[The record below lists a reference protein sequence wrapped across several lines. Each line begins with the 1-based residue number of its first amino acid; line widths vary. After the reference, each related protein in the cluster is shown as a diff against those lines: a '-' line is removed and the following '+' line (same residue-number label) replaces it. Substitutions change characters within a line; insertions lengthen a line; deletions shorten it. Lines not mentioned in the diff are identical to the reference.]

1 MVSCLIVCVVL
12 LLSAHLAPL
21 PFAAVATGGLHDSGV
36 RVGIAVVASGAWRTL
51 HQGASESDPPPP
63 EVRLV
68 WCVNRTT
75 LRLPCF
81 FPCGFATTG
90 AMAAN
95 RRTAGDVQPGR
106 EGAPPPPPSPLTA
119 PPGSA
124 GSAGLFSDHLSA
136 AGWKKRMG
144 AASKSG
150 DLPAVRELLAQ
161 APDGVS
167 RPLNK
172 SSATALHVASQHG
185 RRQVVEELLS
195 RGADAD
201 ARAQDSWRPIHMA
214 AAGGH
219 EGVVSLLLGMGGAD
233 VDAAEEEGAF
243 LVSTEFWMRVE
254 RAGSGGH
261 AESGVWMSRH

>member
-1 MVSCLIVCVVL
+1 
-12 LLSAHLAPL
+12 
-21 PFAAVATGGLHDSGV
+21 
-36 RVGIAVVASGAWRTL
+36 
-51 HQGASESDPPPP
+51 
-63 EVRLV
+63 
-68 WCVNRTT
+68 
-75 LRLPCF
+75 
-81 FPCGFATTG
+81 
-90 AMAAN
+90 MAAH
-95 RRTAGDVQPGR
+95 RRTSGDGQPVR
-106 EGAPPPPPSPLTA
+106 EGGPPPPPSPLTA
-119 PPGSA
+119 PPGTA

-201 ARAQDSWRPIHMA
+201 ARAQDSWRPLHMA

-233 VDAAEEEGAF
+233 VDAAEEEGA
-243 LVSTEFWMRVE
+243 SKEESAGEQAARRKW
-254 RAGSGGH
+254 AGSYGH
-261 AESGVWMSRH
+261 EGWMTHG